1 MIYNTPSIDQQFVK
15 NIYYLI
21 DCLTKGGE
29 DPGAQCQ
36 FPWFYSKNG
45 MNYTGCANPHNDPK
59 GNWCPTEL
67 DGNGEMMEPGK
78 WGYCSHNC
86 PKHQGSISK

>member
-1 MIYNTPSIDQQFVK
+1 
-15 NIYYLI
+15 
-21 DCLTKGGE
+21 
-29 DPGAQCQ
+29 
-36 FPWFYSKNG
+36 